1 MRNFLNQKNV
11 LDYRD
16 LAKIINAYRALNK
29 KVVCTVGSWD
39 MLHIGHLRY
48 LNQAKKLGDILV
60 VGVDSDKA
68 IKIYKNNPLRPII
81 PEKERME
88 MLGYQ
93 EFVDYVTLV
102 GDVDEKGNWRLGLV
116 KKIKPDIFVA
126 VADESYP
133 EEQKKEIA
141 KFCGQ
146 LHILPRQAKKTSTT
160 DIVEKVFKGKI
171 TDLLSE

>member
-1 MRNFLNQKNV
+1 MKNILSQKNI
-11 LDYRD
+11 LDYQD
-16 LAKIINAYRALNK
+16 LTKIINAYRTLNK

-48 LNQAKKLGDILV
+48 LYQAKRLGDILV

-68 IKIYKNNPLRPII
+68 IKIYKSNPLRPII

-93 EFVDYVTLV
+93 EFVDYVTLID
-102 GDVDEKGNWRLGLV
+102 DVDEKGYWKLSLL
-116 KKIKPDIFVA
+116 KKIRPDIFVA

-146 LHILPRQAKKTSTT
+146 LHILPRQAKRTSTT
-160 DIVEKVFKGKI
+160 DIVEKIFKKKI
-171 TDLLSE
+171 ANLLSE